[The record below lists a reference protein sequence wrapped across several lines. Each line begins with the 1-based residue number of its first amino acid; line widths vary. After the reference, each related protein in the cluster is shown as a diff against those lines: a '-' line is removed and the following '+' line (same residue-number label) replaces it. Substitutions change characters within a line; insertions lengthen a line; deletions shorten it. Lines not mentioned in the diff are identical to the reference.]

1 MIEYLKELLEDLKQC
16 EDEICPT
23 LVCLHLKQKNFALES
38 AIEILE
44 KIKYEERSIQNGNI
58 E

>member
-1 MIEYLKELLEDLKQC
+1 MIENLKMILDVMKNWEKGIPREKYKGCVFSLEC
-16 EDEICPT
+16 
-23 LVCLHLKQKNFALES
+23 

>member
-1 MIEYLKELLEDLKQC
+1 MIEYLKELLQDLKQC
-16 EDEICPT
+16 EDEICST
-23 LVCLHLKQKNFALES
+23 FKQKIFALET

-44 KIKYEERSIQNGNI
+44 KIKYKERSIQNGNI

>member
-1 MIEYLKELLEDLKQC
+1 MIENLKFLLSMMNENSIVFTDK
-16 EDEICPT
+16 T
-23 LVCLHLKQKNFALES
+23 LIDCKFSLEC